1 MMSNNLLSTIEKESG
16 QNVNLCYQCKKCT
29 SGCPMIPEMDYTPT
43 QIIHLLVLGMNDLV
57 LKSKTIWLCAS
68 CETCIT
74 RCPQQVDLSK
84 VMDALRILAQKEKI
98 KPAIPEVPFFYNCFI
113 KSVRLFGT
121 SFELALG
128 GIVKLK
134 TKGILKEIPLTI
146 ELLKRGKLKLLPQI
160 SDVRRINKIFR
171 RAKNVPILTR
181 KFGGSEENDRSG
193 NT

>member
-1 MMSNNLLSTIEKESG
+1 MMNNNLLTTIEKASG

-29 SGCPMIPEMDYTPT
+29 SGCPMLPEMDLTPT
-43 QIIHLLVLGMNDLV
+43 QIIHALVLGMNDLV

-74 RCPQQVDLSK
+74 RCPQQVDLPK
-84 VMDALRILAQKEKI
+84 VMDALRMVAMKQRI
-98 KPAIPEVPFFYNCFI
+98 KPALPEIPFFYNCFI

-134 TKGILKEIPLTI
+134 TKGIQKELPLTI
-146 ELLKRGKLKLLPQI
+146 ELLKRGKLNLFPSIK
-160 SDVRRINKIFR
+160 DVWRVNQIFR
-171 RAKNVPILTR
+171 WAKNVPILTR
-181 KFGGSEENDRSG
+181 KFGGSEEND
-193 NT
+193 